1 MLFSSEKST
10 PITSLDDLKEK
21 EIIIV
26 EDVYAHDWLLEKQIH
41 KFNHFCENPHR
52 GHAIIDIR

>member
-1 MLFSSEKST
+1 MISYAIFIRKET

-26 EDVYAHDWLLEKQIH
+26 EDVYAHDWLIKNRTH
-41 KFNHFCENPHR
+41 KFDHFREDPH
-52 GHAIIDIR
+52 